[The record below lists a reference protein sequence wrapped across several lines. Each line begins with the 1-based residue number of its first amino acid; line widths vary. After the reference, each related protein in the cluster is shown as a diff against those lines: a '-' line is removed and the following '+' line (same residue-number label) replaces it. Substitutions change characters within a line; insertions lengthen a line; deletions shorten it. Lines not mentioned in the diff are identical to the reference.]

1 MNRAFVITA
10 FFLFFTL
17 WQCLPFVGGQNYQ
30 QWPFLWKYR
39 ENCAYAQDTSEK
51 DRPDIKWFKKELRIS
66 PKYQEKEPGILGLS
80 WAHFLVMVFL
90 MVSFTIA
97 LVALVV
103 RYRRTKEL
111 ISMLMNKENSDGE
124 KG

>member
-17 WQCLPFVGGQNYQ
+17 WQCLPFAGGQNYQ
-30 QWPFLWKYR
+30 RWSFLWKYR
-39 ENCAYAQDTSEK
+39 ENCAYAQEGSEK
-51 DRPDIKWFKKELRIS
+51 DRPDIQWFKKELRIS

-90 MVSFTIA
+90 VVSFIIA
-97 LVALVV
+97 LVALFV
-103 RYRRTKEL
+103 RHRRAKEL
-111 ISMLMNKENSDGE
+111 ISMLIKEEDSNGE